1 MTPDASRG
9 ATARVTAPHDVTR
22 LLQQWSEG
30 DRDSLDRLVPLV
42 YAELHRIAA
51 RQLRGE
57 RDGHSVAPTALV
69 HELYLRLVDQ
79 RSAVWQNRAQFFGVA
94 ARLMRRILVD
104 QARARHARKRGGS
117 ALLVSLDTLPEPAAE
132 AAAIADV
139 LAIDEALERLTALDA
154 DQGRL
159 VELRFFAGLTI
170 DEAAHVLA
178 RSPRTVKRE
187 WRLARAWL
195 YRELRLELQA

>member
-1 MTPDASRG
+1 MP
-9 ATARVTAPHDVTR
+9 PHDVTR

-51 RQLRGE
+51 HQLRGE
-57 RDGHSVAPTALV
+57 RAGHSVAPTALV
-69 HELYLRLVDQ
+69 HELYMRLVEQ

-104 QARARHARKRGGS
+104 QARARQARKRGGS
-117 ALLVSLDTLPEPAAE
+117 ALLVSLDTLPEPAA
-132 AAAIADV
+132 AAAAVADV
-139 LAIDEALERLTALDA
+139 LAIDEALERLTAVDA

-170 DEAAHVLA
+170 EEAAHVLD

-195 YRELRLELQA
+195 YRELRLEPQA